1 MNMDDRLKKLSDE
14 IIRISGACRL
24 ILFSYKQ
31 DTGGNLSSVKL
42 CAVIKSGDSQ
52 EMENKLYLNI
62 DSELPFDILVY
73 NQAEWDNLL
82 KDEMSFA
89 SRINS
94 LGRVLHA
101 AD

>member
-1 MNMDDRLKKLSDE
+1 
-14 IIRISGACRL
+14 
-24 ILFSYKQ
+24 
-31 DTGGNLSSVKL
+31 
-42 CAVIKSGDSQ
+42 
-52 EMENKLYLNI
+52 MENKLYLNI

-94 LGRVLHA
+94 LGRFCMRRIRHGRDSRKFFDWLEISA
-101 AD
+101 SRLTGRSPAD